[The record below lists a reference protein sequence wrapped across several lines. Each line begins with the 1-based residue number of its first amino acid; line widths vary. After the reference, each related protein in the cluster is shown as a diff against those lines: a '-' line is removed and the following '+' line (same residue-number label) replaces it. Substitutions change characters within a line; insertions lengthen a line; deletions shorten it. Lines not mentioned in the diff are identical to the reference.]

1 MKKIFFITGLVLGV
15 SLAVV
20 TIGYVLSSQ
29 IEYVDLVGKIVTI
42 SEEDD
47 ALFIINDEED
57 VVFRY
62 SIESWRGQVKEKW
75 DSLFIEPIMA
85 GDIKVTPDDFTRFT
99 AVSPYPEGVKT
110 IVFSTS
116 TEGKGVDFS
125 LFWTLNVGTRELRLL
140 GDKNMGVVGN
150 IVWSP
155 KETHFAYILNIEEFT
170 GEYLTVDNIDT
181 RKKEFTISKDDV
193 LAKLGIEDEGD
204 FHPSFKSLRWRE
216 DGMRLF
222 FTTNT
227 KEEDVFAMWSVDP
240 KGIDLR
246 MEE

>member
-29 IEYVDLVGKIVTI
+29 IEYVDLIGKTVTI

-47 ALFIINDEED
+47 VLFIINDKED

-62 SIESWRGQVKEKW
+62 SIESWRGQVKGKW
-75 DSLFIEPIMA
+75 DVLFQEPIMA
-85 GDIKVTPDDFTRFT
+85 GEVKIVPDDFTRFT
-99 AVSPYPEGVKT
+99 AVSPYPDGVKT
-110 IVFSTS
+110 MVFSAS
-116 TEGKGVDFS
+116 TEEKENDFS
-125 LFWTLNVGTRELRLL
+125 LFWTLNVGTRELRFL

-155 KETHFAYILNIEEFT
+155 KETHFAYILNTEEFT

-193 LAKLGIEDEGD
+193 LSQLDIDEEKD
-204 FHPSFKSLRWRE
+204 FHPGFRSLRWRD

-227 KEEDVFAMWSVDP
+227 KEEDVFAMWSVDS
-240 KGIDLR
+240 KGTDLR
-246 MEE
+246 MEQ

>member
-29 IEYVDLVGKIVTI
+29 IEYVDLVGKTITI

-47 ALFIINDEED
+47 VLLISNDKES

-62 SIESWRGQVKEKW
+62 SIESWKGQVGERW
-75 DSLFIEPIMA
+75 NNLFQEPIMVD
-85 GDIKVTPDDFTRFT
+85 GVKIGLDKFTKFT
-99 AVSPYPEGVKT
+99 AVSPYPDGIKT

-116 TEGKGVDFS
+116 TEEETADFS

-140 GDKNMGVVGN
+140 GDKNDGVVGN

-155 KETHFAYILNIEEFT
+155 KETHFAYFLNTEEFS
-170 GEYLTVDNIDT
+170 GEYLTIDNIET
-181 RKKEFTISKDDV
+181 RKKEFTISKNDI
-193 LAKLGIEDEGD
+193 LTRLELELESD
-204 FHPSFKSLRWRE
+204 FHPGFRSLRWRD
-216 DGMRLF
+216 DGLRLF

-227 KEEDVFAMWSVDP
+227 EEEDVAVMWSIDP
-240 KGIDLR
+240 KGADLR
-246 MEE
+246 KEE